1 MLLKPLDYDVHEPAP
16 ADRRLLL
23 KRFLGAGGVA
33 VLYGLFRTPEA
44 IGQTGGGNLSENGVS
59 SAFMS
64 RAESMK
70 QLAVE
75 AGDQPYGAIIVKDGE
90 IVGEG
95 PSRVVTHGDPTAHAE
110 IEAIRDAARRLGTRD
125 LSGCVMYGTS
135 RPCRMCETAA
145 YWANLSRFVYGAGKV
160 DGGVPTYSS
169 C

>member
-1 MLLKPLDYDVHEPAP
+1 MRIKSLNYDVCKLAP
-16 ADRRLLL
+16 ASRRLLL
-23 KRFLGAGGVA
+23 KRFLGAGGMA
-33 VLYGLFRTPEA
+33 VLYGIFRTPEA
-44 IGQTGGGNLSENGVS
+44 FAQARGEDLLGSEMS
-59 SAFMS
+59 SAFMA
-64 RAESMK
+64 RAKTMK
-70 QLAVE
+70 RLVSE
-75 AGDQPYGAIIVKDGE
+75 AGDQPYGAIIVKGGE

-110 IEAIRDAARRLGTRD
+110 IEAVRDAARRLGTRD

-145 YWANLSRFVYGAGKV
+145 YWANLSRFVYGAGRV